1 MPKSGNRGLV
11 VALLMAQSC
20 ATSLHA
26 ASDMFLSFV
35 PEIKGESADKAHTN
49 KVDVLA
55 WSWGLANSGTTHAGT
70 GGATGKASFQ
80 DLSLTKYVDKASPK
94 LMERCANG
102 KPLSEA
108 TLIVRTA
115 GATPVEYLKI
125 KFEEVLV
132 SSVSTGGSGG
142 EDRLTENVTFNFA
155 RLSLTY
161 TPITDAPPPT
171 SPQFTW
177 DVITQ
182 SAIATNA
189 AGGGEPPAGGVIIP
203 PLAAT
208 LTYTNGAPM
217 AWLTWRS
224 YTNTTYQVWSA
235 SELEGPFQ
243 RYGSPMP
250 SAGDGT
256 TSIIVP
262 ADALRKF
269 FHVETLPAQ

>member
-1 MPKSGNRGLV
+1 MTKSGNRGLV
-11 VALLMAQSC
+11 VALMLAQSC
-20 ATSLHA
+20 ATSLQA
-26 ASDMFLSFV
+26 ASDMFLSFI
-35 PEIKGESADKAHTN
+35 PEIKGESTDKEH
-49 KVDVLA
+49 KDQIDVLA
-55 WSWGLANSGTTHAGT
+55 WSWGLANSGTTHLGGT
-70 GGATGKASFQ
+70 GGAGVATFQ

-94 LMERCANG
+94 LMERCADG
-102 KPLSEA
+102 THLSEA
-108 TLIVRTA
+108 TLILRTP

-142 EDRLTENVTFNFA
+142 EDRLTENVSLNFA

-161 TPITDAPPPT
+161 TSVTNTVPPNH
-171 SPQFTW
+171 PQFTW
-177 DVITQ
+177 DIITQ
-182 SAIATNA
+182 SPIANTA
-189 AGGGEPPAGGVIIP
+189 GGGGEPPPKGEIIP

-217 AWLTWRS
+217 AWVTWRS

-235 SELEGPFQ
+235 NELEGPFQ
-243 RYGSPMP
+243 RYGNPMP